1 MPSLRARVVALKGV
15 PVDQV
20 HVKPGSQ
27 WGLQGDRGLT
37 YAAAVPRG
45 STVVAGAW
53 WPADYDGPPLVSL
66 DAGLADGW
74 GLAVGDTIRVN
85 VLGRD
90 IDLRVASLRA
100 IQWRQLNINFTMV
113 ASPGLL
119 AHAPHMNI
127 ATVREPAAAD
137 ASLLRAVTD
146 ALPNVTGV
154 RVADILQAVADLVGK
169 LAAALAATGSVTLAS
184 GALVLAGAV
193 AAGQRRRVAEAV
205 VLKTLGATR
214 RADPGGLAG
223 GVRCRGGVR
232 RPDRG
237 SRRHGGELGR
247 RALPDAGA
255 LVLPARH
262 ARPHGGGLRRADA
275 GFRLRRHRGSASGAA
290 GGASARGLS
299 RAPEPTPGPGV
310 GSLLGHGPACG
321 WPSGTAGFQG
331 CVGMVE
337 AVTPRPEALGV
348 EHSDWL
354 ELHAEQVVVAKRRSA
369 ELVRV
374 TTQTRSREA
383 VVDEALVNETVTVE
397 RVPVG
402 RYVDSVPA
410 VRQEGDVTVMPVV
423 EEELVVTRRL
433 FLREEVRVHRARL
446 ETRHVETVTVREQ
459 VANVSRTAVQLTTAN
474 NIRSIDGVQI
484 PEKQIRGTTMDN
496 ETIVA
501 VYDTASAADAAVA
514 DLRAANV
521 PESAITR
528 HSDTSAAGSGMTAAT
543 TGMAGT
549 ATASGTEGRGFWS
562 SLFGT
567 DDVGSH
573 SDAAVYDRS
582 VQSGSAVVVVKGTPA
597 HDIDAVVA
605 ILEKH
610 SPIDLDE
617 RASGYGLSSTSSSSS
632 SASATSMGAASMG
645 AASMGVGS
653 MDAGTTGATTGL
665 AGAGMTTA
673 SATATPSVAGGM
685 VGSTARADDGMIQLS
700 EEQIAIGKRVINR
713 GGTRIRRYVVETP
726 VEESVRLQEEKVTLE
741 RRPVTDGRPVGR
753 QLLREDHRDDR
764 DRGGGRGVQDGARR
778 RGGRSAQGG
787 HRAYRDGPRHRP
799 QGGGRDR
806 ATPGWHHDNGDD
818 SDANDAAY
826 SEEVAALWPSPAV
839 RKDRGRTF
847 HDPFQ
852 ELTAWA
858 FSTAF
863 LAG

>member
-1 MPSLRARVVALKGV
+1 
-15 PVDQV
+15 
-20 HVKPGSQ
+20 
-27 WGLQGDRGLT
+27 
-37 YAAAVPRG
+37 
-45 STVVAGAW
+45 
-53 WPADYDGPPLVSL
+53 
-66 DAGLADGW
+66 
-74 GLAVGDTIRVN
+74 
-85 VLGRD
+85 
-90 IDLRVASLRA
+90 
-100 IQWRQLNINFTMV
+100 
-113 ASPGLL
+113 
-119 AHAPHMNI
+119 
-127 ATVREPAAAD
+127 
-137 ASLLRAVTD
+137 
-146 ALPNVTGV
+146 
-154 RVADILQAVADLVGK
+154 
-169 LAAALAATGSVTLAS
+169 
-184 GALVLAGAV
+184 
-193 AAGQRRRVAEAV
+193 
-205 VLKTLGATR
+205 
-214 RADPGGLAG
+214 
-223 GVRCRGGVR
+223 
-232 RPDRG
+232 
-237 SRRHGGELGR
+237 
-247 RALPDAGA
+247 
-255 LVLPARH
+255 
-262 ARPHGGGLRRADA
+262 
-275 GFRLRRHRGSASGAA
+275 
-290 GGASARGLS
+290 
-299 RAPEPTPGPGV
+299 
-310 GSLLGHGPACG
+310 
-321 WPSGTAGFQG
+321 
-331 CVGMVE
+331 MVE
-337 AVTPRPEALGV
+337 AVTLRPEASGV

-528 HSDTSAAGSGMTAAT
+528 HSDTSAAGSGMTGAT

-549 ATASGTEGRGFWS
+549 TTASGTEGRGFWS
-562 SLFGT
+562 SLFGA

-617 RASGYGLSSTSSSSS
+617 RASGYGLSSTSSSRP
-632 SASATSMGAASMG
+632 ASATSMGAASMGAASMG

-741 RRPVTDGRPVGR
+741 RRPVTDGRPVGDSFSEKTIEMTATAEEAVVSKTAR
-753 QLLREDHRDDR
+753 VVEEVGLRKEATERTETVRDTVRKEEVEIEQLP
-764 DRGGGRGVQDGARR
+764 GGTTTTATT
-778 RGGRSAQGG
+778 
-787 HRAYRDGPRHRP
+787 
-799 QGGGRDR
+799 
-806 ATPGWHHDNGDD
+806 ATPMT
-818 SDANDAAY
+818 
-826 SEEVAALWPSPAV
+826 P
-839 RKDRGRTF
+839 
-847 HDPFQ
+847 
-852 ELTAWA
+852 LTPKK
-858 FSTAF
+858 
-863 LAG
+863 